1 MNKEDNKL
9 VISVLTTLI
18 MGITL
23 IYTFIMYHSNI
34 FAIIISTVL
43 FLILA
48 YFLTINI
55 ISFVTMRTKS
65 SNVQIKNLFDDISS
79 QIETMSSAQAQIG
92 KSTYYYTKQAAKTI
106 TGIGGMYAESQEAI
120 FRNLSS
126 ISNAQNKATKLMLKY
141 DQNNTQ
147 KVIAALRDLRSHLSE
162 TMIQGFD

>member
-1 MNKEDNKL
+1 MWSGYGHIYDNAHIL
-9 VISVLTTLI
+9 
-18 MGITL
+18 
-23 IYTFIMYHSNI
+23 YHQVHNNYCYDDI
-34 FAIIISTVL
+34 FL

-106 TGIGGMYAESQEAI
+106 TGIEGMYAESQEAI

-126 ISNAQNKATKLMLKY
+126 ISNAQNFSKKIKIIFHFPLSIFYLYPLKTNVCAY
-141 DQNNTQ
+141 
-147 KVIAALRDLRSHLSE
+147 
-162 TMIQGFD
+162 

>member
-1 MNKEDNKL
+1 
-9 VISVLTTLI
+9 
-18 MGITL
+18 
-23 IYTFIMYHSNI
+23 
-34 FAIIISTVL
+34 
-43 FLILA
+43 
-48 YFLTINI
+48 
-55 ISFVTMRTKS
+55 MRTKS
-65 SNVQIKNLFDDISS
+65 SNAQIKNLFDDISS

-106 TGIGGMYAESQEAI
+106 TGIEGMYAESQEAI